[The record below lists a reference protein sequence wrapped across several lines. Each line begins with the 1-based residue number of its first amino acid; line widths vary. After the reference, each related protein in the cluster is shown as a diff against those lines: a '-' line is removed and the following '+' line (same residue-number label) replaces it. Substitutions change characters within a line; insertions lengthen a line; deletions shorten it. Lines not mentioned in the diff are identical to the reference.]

1 MPVVAFMVRTN
12 NGSDELQSSDMVR
25 LKQSLVGPDA
35 LINKG
40 RPNHTMMVGT
50 KPSGPTVRAVVTA
63 IVSELER
70 LGMCAI
76 LSARRDK
83 IEVTGRGGRT
93 AVFGGVCT
101 TATTALSAAFIRLKS
116 R

>member
-1 MPVVAFMVRTN
+1 
-12 NGSDELQSSDMVR
+12 
-25 LKQSLVGPDA
+25 
-35 LINKG
+35 
-40 RPNHTMMVGT
+40 MMVGT

-76 LSARRDK
+76 LSARSDK
-83 IEVTGRGGRT
+83 IEVAGRGGRT

-101 TATTALSAAFIRLKS
+101 TARIALSAALIRMKS